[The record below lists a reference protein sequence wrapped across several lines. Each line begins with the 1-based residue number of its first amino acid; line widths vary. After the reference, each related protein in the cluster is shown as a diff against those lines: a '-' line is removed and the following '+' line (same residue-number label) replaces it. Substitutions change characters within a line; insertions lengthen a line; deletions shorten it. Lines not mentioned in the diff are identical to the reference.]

1 MPCAPRSTKKMKKPV
16 YKRICLKLSGE
27 ALEGKQGFGID
38 PKVVES
44 IAGQIREVH
53 DIGVD
58 IMLVIGGGNF
68 FRGVEGERNGIDRAT
83 GDHIGM
89 LATVMNGLVLSNAL
103 EKIGIHTRVQSA
115 IEIRALCEP
124 YIRRRAL
131 RHLGKGRVVIFV
143 AGTGNPF
150 FTTDTAAALRAIE
163 MNAGA
168 ILKATKVDGVYDKDP
183 RKHKDARM
191 YRSLTYL
198 DVIKQRLQVM
208 DTTATSLCM
217 ENKLPIVVFN
227 MTRVGNIRKVVT
239 GEKIGTLV
247 A

>member
-1 MPCAPRSTKKMKKPV
+1 MFPVKVMKKAV
-16 YKRICLKLSGE
+16 YKRIVLKLSGE
-27 ALEGKQGFGID
+27 ALEGSRDFGID
-38 PKVVES
+38 PEVVKS
-44 IAGQIREVH
+44 IARQIKEVH
-53 DIGVD
+53 DVGVD
-58 IMLVIGGGNF
+58 VMLVIGGGNY
-68 FRGVEGERNGIDRAT
+68 FRGAEGERNGIDRAT

-103 EKIGIHTRVQSA
+103 ETIGVKTRVQSA

-131 RHLGKGRVVIFV
+131 RHLEKKRVVIFV

-163 MNAGA
+163 MNANA

-183 RKHKDARM
+183 KRYKDAKK
-191 YRSLTYL
+191 YSAVSYL
-198 DVIKQRLQVM
+198 DVIRQQLRVM

-227 MTRVGNIRKVVT
+227 MTKAGNIRKVVT
-239 GEKIGTLV
+239 GEKIGTV
-247 A
+247 VS